1 MGAILFSKFYDRY
14 NLNLRVYHTKL
25 NAWVIQ
31 KHKSN
36 TTEAHID
43 MRGNLGVALANLLKL
58 AYILFH
64 NMWKLGQ
71 AHVLHMHILS

>member
-1 MGAILFSKFYDRY
+1 
-14 NLNLRVYHTKL
+14 
-25 NAWVIQ
+25 
-31 KHKSN
+31 
-36 TTEAHID
+36 